1 MQRTL
6 QYTSPWRTDGVPAHT
21 TLRPAGA
28 WIVPTIFSI
37 EHRRH
42 HRSLPSL
49 RRLCLV
55 LFPRRLG
62 LLSRFPPASLRPS
75 SFAASILVCK
85 GMLKARRARDNNGQ
99 RQ

>member
-62 LLSRFPPASLRPS
+62 LSSRFRANLLRCPVPAPPLCVIVP
-75 SFAASILVCK
+75 K
-85 GMLKARRARDNNGQ
+85 GVVQA
-99 RQ
+99 